1 MPAEDL
7 PAGPLAGLRVIDMT
21 RALAGPFCTLVLA
34 ALGADVIKVE
44 DPAGGDI
51 ARENAPYLGSGGLSL
66 ARAGPDAMSLAVLNR
81 CRGKRSVTLD
91 LKRPG
96 ATHVFSDLVRHA
108 DIVVENFSSGTAD
121 RLGVGYAVARAANP
135 AVIYCSI
142 SGFGANANSGVR
154 AMDTIIQAL
163 SGVMLTSGVP
173 GEPPVRV
180 GVPMADVLTPVWAVV
195 GILAA
200 LNRRTARGAGEH
212 VDVSMLGTLT
222 SLVATEDWTAM
233 EQLGQ
238 ALRTGPTLPR
248 LAPFGIYRCADGW
261 AAIVAPQDKLVTD
274 LFTVM
279 GREDLLSDP
288 RFTGRDARVRH
299 EEELTR
305 QIERWAGELPAAEVV
320 ARLSAAGVPAA
331 PVRTPQQAVADER
344 VTEREETLPVE
355 HPAFGQFPDLRTSGI
370 PFRLA
375 GARVGFTG
383 PAPRLG
389 EHTTQVLTEIAGY
402 SAEQVAAL
410 RQGGILGE
418 ELPVE
423 PLPAQSAAAS
433 AHQLSLPG
441 SGRIRRVPC
450 AAPRRQRAPAHP
462 AFALPAGQSGHRTG
476 KGRHGPPV
484 SG

>member
-1 MPAEDL
+1 MPAEAL
-7 PAGPLAGLRVIDMT
+7 PDRPLEGLRVIDMT

-51 ARENAPYLGSGGLSL
+51 ARGNSPYLGSDGLSL
-66 ARAGPDAMSLAVLNR
+66 ERTGPDAMSLAVLNR
-81 CRGKRSVTLD
+81 CRGKRSITLD

-96 ATHVFSDLVRHA
+96 AGQVFADLVRHA
-108 DIVVENFSSGTAD
+108 DIVVENFSSGTAN
-121 RLGVGYAVARAANP
+121 RLGVGYEVARAANP
-135 AVIYCSI
+135 SVIYCSI
-142 SGFGANANSGVR
+142 SGFGANTSSGAR

-163 SGVMLTSGVP
+163 SGVMFTSGAP

-200 LNRRTARGAGEH
+200 LHRRTTHGAGEH

-233 EQLGQ
+233 EQLGL

-261 AAIVAPQDKLVTD
+261 AAIVAPQDKLVSD

-279 GREDLLSDP
+279 GREDLLTDP
-288 RFTGRDARVRH
+288 RFAGRDARVRH
-299 EEELTR
+299 EEELSQ
-305 QIERWAGELPAAEVV
+305 QIEQWAGELPTDEVV
-320 ARLSAAGVPAA
+320 ARLSAAGVPVA
-331 PVRTPQQAVADER
+331 PVRTPQEAVADER

-355 HPAFGQFPDLRTSGI
+355 HPALGEFADLRTSGV

-375 GARVGFTG
+375 GARVGFAG

-389 EHTTQVLTEIAGY
+389 EHTEQVLTEIAGY
-402 SAEQVAAL
+402 APDQVAAL
-410 RQGGILGE
+410 RHAGVVGE
-418 ELPVE
+418 DA
-423 PLPAQSAAAS
+423 PLE
-433 AHQLSLPG
+433 H
-441 SGRIRRVPC
+441 
-450 AAPRRQRAPAHP
+450 
-462 AFALPAGQSGHRTG
+462 
-476 KGRHGPPV
+476 
-484 SG
+484 

>member
-1 MPAEDL
+1 VPADEGPADEGSAEALPAEPL
-7 PAGPLAGLRVIDMT
+7 PAGEDAAEGPLAGLRVIDMT

-51 ARENAPYLGSGGLSL
+51 ARGNSPYLGSDGLSL
-66 ARAGPDAMSLAVLNR
+66 AGTGPDAMSLAVLNR
-81 CRGKRSVTLD
+81 CRGKRSITLD
-91 LKRPG
+91 LKHPG
-96 ATHVFSDLVRHA
+96 AARVFADLVRHA

-142 SGFGANANSGVR
+142 SGFGANASTGVR

-163 SGVMLTSGVP
+163 SGVMFASGTP
-173 GEPPVRV
+173 GEPPLRV

-195 GILAA
+195 GILAS
-200 LNRRTARGAGEH
+200 LHRRTARGVGEH

-222 SLVATEDWTAM
+222 SLVATEDWAAM

-238 ALRTGPTLPR
+238 VLRTGPTLPR

-261 AAIVAPQDKLVTD
+261 AAIVAPQDKLVVD

-279 GREDLLSDP
+279 GRQDLLTDP

-305 QIERWAGELPAAEVV
+305 QIELWAGELPTGEVV

-331 PVRTPQQAVADER
+331 PVRAPQQAVADER
-344 VTEREETLPVE
+344 VMRREETLPVE
-355 HPAFGQFPDLRTSGI
+355 HPTLGEFAGLRTSGI

-375 GARVGFTG
+375 GARVGFAG

-389 EHTTQVLTEIAGY
+389 EHTAQVLTEIAGY
-402 SAEQVAAL
+402 TTEQLAAL
-410 RQGGILGE
+410 RRGGVVGGE
-418 ELPVE
+418 PSME
-423 PLPAQSAAAS
+423 P
-433 AHQLSLPG
+433 
-441 SGRIRRVPC
+441 
-450 AAPRRQRAPAHP
+450 
-462 AFALPAGQSGHRTG
+462 
-476 KGRHGPPV
+476 
-484 SG
+484 

>member
-1 MPAEDL
+1 MPAED
-7 PAGPLAGLRVIDMT
+7 PPEAPLAGLRVIDMT
-21 RALAGPFCTLVLA
+21 RALAGPYCTLVLA

-51 ARENAPYLGSGGLSL
+51 ARGNSPYLGSDGLSL
-66 ARAGPDAMSLAVLNR
+66 ESTGPDAMSLAVLNR
-81 CRGKRSVTLD
+81 SRGKRSITLN

-96 ATHVFSDLVRHA
+96 AEQVFADLVRHA

-142 SGFGANANSGVR
+142 SGFGANANSGLR

-163 SGVMLTSGVP
+163 SGVMFTSGAP

-180 GVPMADVLTPVWAVV
+180 GVPMADVLTPVWALV

-200 LNRRTARGAGEH
+200 LHRRTARGVGEH

-222 SLVATEDWTAM
+222 SLVATEDWSAM

-248 LAPFGIYRCADGW
+248 LAPFGIYQCADGW

-274 LFTVM
+274 LFDVM
-279 GREDLLSDP
+279 GRQDLLTDP
-288 RFTGRDARVRH
+288 RFAGRDARVRH
-299 EEELTR
+299 EEELT
-305 QIERWAGELPAAEVV
+305 QLIEQWAGELPTAEVV

-344 VTEREETLPVE
+344 VTERGETLPVE
-355 HPAFGQFPDLRTSGI
+355 HPALGQFPGLRTSGV

-389 EHTTQVLTEIAGY
+389 EHTAQVLTEVAGY
-402 SAEQVAAL
+402 TAEQLAAL
-410 RQGGILGE
+410 RETGVVGE
-418 ELPVE
+418 E
-423 PLPAQSAAAS
+423 PLLDA
-433 AHQLSLPG
+433 
-441 SGRIRRVPC
+441 
-450 AAPRRQRAPAHP
+450 
-462 AFALPAGQSGHRTG
+462 
-476 KGRHGPPV
+476 
-484 SG
+484 

>member
-1 MPAEDL
+1 MPAKDLSAEDL
-7 PAGPLAGLRVIDMT
+7 PADAKLAGDLPEGPLAGLRVIDMT

-51 ARENAPYLGSGGLSL
+51 ARGNSPYLGSDGLSL
-66 ARAGPDAMSLAVLNR
+66 DGTGPDAMSLAVLNR
-81 CRGKRSVTLD
+81 CRGKRSLTLD

-96 ATHVFSDLVRHA
+96 ARRVFTDLVRHA

-121 RLGVGYAVARAANP
+121 RLGVGYAAARAANP

-142 SGFGANANSGVR
+142 SGFGADASTGLR

-163 SGVMLTSGVP
+163 SGVMFASGAP

-200 LNRRTARGAGEH
+200 LHRRTATGAGEH

-222 SLVATEDWTAM
+222 SLVATEDWSAM

-238 ALRTGPTLPR
+238 VLRTGPTLPR
-248 LAPFGIYRCADGW
+248 LAPFGIYQCADGW
-261 AAIVAPQDKLVTD
+261 AAIVAPQDKLVAD
-274 LFTVM
+274 LFTAM
-279 GREDLLSDP
+279 GRQELLTDP
-288 RFTGRDARVRH
+288 RFATRDARVRH
-299 EEELTR
+299 EQELTG
-305 QIERWAGELPAAEVV
+305 QIERWAGALPAAQVV
-320 ARLSAAGVPAA
+320 ARLAAAGVPAA

-344 VTEREETLPVE
+344 VTSREETLPVE
-355 HPAFGQFPDLRTSGI
+355 HPVLGQFAGLRTSGI

-375 GARVGFTG
+375 GARVGFAG

-389 EHTTQVLTEIAGY
+389 EHTERVLTDVAGY
-402 SAEQVAAL
+402 SAEQFAAL
-410 RQGGILGE
+410 RRSGVIGE
-418 ELPVE
+418 EPPLE
-423 PLPAQSAAAS
+423 P
-433 AHQLSLPG
+433 
-441 SGRIRRVPC
+441 
-450 AAPRRQRAPAHP
+450 
-462 AFALPAGQSGHRTG
+462 
-476 KGRHGPPV
+476 
-484 SG
+484 

>member
-7 PAGPLAGLRVIDMT
+7 PEGPLAGLRVIDMT
-21 RALAGPFCTLVLA
+21 RALAGPYCTLVLA

-51 ARENAPYLGSGGLSL
+51 ARGNSPYLGRDGLSL
-66 ARAGPDAMSLAVLNR
+66 EGTGPDAMSLAVLNR
-81 CRGKRSVTLD
+81 SRGKRSITLN

-96 ATHVFSDLVRHA
+96 AGQVFTDLVRHA

-121 RLGVGYAVARAANP
+121 RLGVGYAAARTANP

-142 SGFGANANSGVR
+142 SGFGANASSGVR

-163 SGVMLTSGVP
+163 SGVMFTSGVP

-180 GVPMADVLTPVWAVV
+180 GVPMADVLTPVWALV

-200 LNRRTARGAGEH
+200 LHRRTARGVGEH

-222 SLVATEDWTAM
+222 SLVATEDWSAM

-238 ALRTGPTLPR
+238 VLRTGPTLPR
-248 LAPFGIYRCADGW
+248 LAPFGIYQCADGW
-261 AAIVAPQDKLVTD
+261 AAIVAPHDKLVTD
-274 LFTVM
+274 LFIVM
-279 GREDLLSDP
+279 GRQDLLTDP
-288 RFTGRDARVRH
+288 RFAGRDARVRH
-299 EEELTR
+299 EEELT
-305 QIERWAGELPAAEVV
+305 QLIERWAGELPTAEVV

-331 PVRTPQQAVADER
+331 LVRTPQQAVADER

-355 HPAFGQFPDLRTSGI
+355 HPALGEFPGLRTSGV

-389 EHTTQVLTEIAGY
+389 EHTAQVLTEIAGY
-402 SAEQVAAL
+402 TAEQLAAL
-410 RQGGILGE
+410 RHTGVVGE
-418 ELPVE
+418 ELPLE
-423 PLPAQSAAAS
+423 A
-433 AHQLSLPG
+433 
-441 SGRIRRVPC
+441 
-450 AAPRRQRAPAHP
+450 
-462 AFALPAGQSGHRTG
+462 
-476 KGRHGPPV
+476 
-484 SG
+484 

>member
-1 MPAEDL
+1 MPAEATPGEARSAGSTVKTDTAAQ
-7 PAGPLAGLRVIDMT
+7 PRPAAAEPAAGPLAGLRVIDLT

-34 ALGADVIKVE
+34 GLGAEVIKVE

-51 ARENAPYLGSGGLSL
+51 ARGNAPYLGAGGLSL
-66 ARAGPDAMSLAVLNR
+66 SRTDPDAMSLAVLNR
-81 CRGKRSVTLD
+81 CRGKRSITLD

-96 ATHVFSDLVRHA
+96 AVDVFLDLVRQA

-121 RLGVGYAVARAANP
+121 RLGVGYEAARAVNP

-142 SGFGANANSGVR
+142 SGFGADASSGMR

-163 SGVMLTSGVP
+163 SGVMYTSGAP

-200 LNRRTARGAGEH
+200 LHRRATAGTGEH

-222 SLVATEDWTAM
+222 SLVATEDWSAM

-261 AAIVAPQDKLVTD
+261 AAIVAPQDKLVTE
-274 LFTVM
+274 LFNAM
-279 GREDLLSDP
+279 GRQDLLTDP

-299 EEELTR
+299 EGELTR
-305 QIERWAGELPAAEVV
+305 QIELWTGERPTAEVV
-320 ARLSAAGVPAA
+320 ARLSAAGVPVA
-331 PVRTPQQAVADER
+331 PVRTPQQAVADPW
-344 VTEREETLPVE
+344 VTAREETLPVA
-355 HPAFGQFPDLRTSGI
+355 HPTLGEVADLRTSGI

-389 EHTTQVLTEIAGY
+389 EHTARILTEIAGY
-402 SAEQVAAL
+402 TAEQQAAL
-410 RQGGILGE
+410 RQAGVTGE
-418 ELPVE
+418 EA
-423 PLPAQSAAAS
+423 PL
-433 AHQLSLPG
+433 
-441 SGRIRRVPC
+441 
-450 AAPRRQRAPAHP
+450 
-462 AFALPAGQSGHRTG
+462 
-476 KGRHGPPV
+476 GP
-484 SG
+484 

>member
-1 MPAEDL
+1 MPAEAL
-7 PAGPLAGLRVIDMT
+7 PAESLPAGGTAAGAGAGEDATEGPLAGLRVIDMT

-51 ARENAPYLGSGGLSL
+51 ARGNSPYLGSDGLSL
-66 ARAGPDAMSLAVLNR
+66 TGTGPDAMSLAVLNR
-81 CRGKRSVTLD
+81 CRGKRSITLD
-91 LKRPG
+91 LKNPG
-96 ATHVFSDLVRHA
+96 AAQVFADLVRHA

-121 RLGVGYAVARAANP
+121 RLGIGYAVAQAANP
-135 AVIYCSI
+135 TVIYCSI
-142 SGFGANANSGVR
+142 SGFGANASTGVR

-163 SGVMLTSGVP
+163 SGVMLASGTP

-200 LNRRTARGAGEH
+200 LHRRTARGVGEH

-222 SLVATEDWTAM
+222 SLVATEDWAAM

-238 ALRTGPTLPR
+238 VLRTGPTLPR
-248 LAPFGIYRCADGW
+248 LAPFGIYQCADGW

-279 GREDLLSDP
+279 GRQDLLTDP
-288 RFTGRDARVRH
+288 RFAGRGARVRH

-305 QIERWAGELPAAEVV
+305 QIELWAGELPTAEVV

-344 VTEREETLPVE
+344 VTRRQETLPVE
-355 HPAFGQFPDLRTSGI
+355 HPVLGEFAGLRTSGI

-375 GARVGFTG
+375 GARVGFAG

-389 EHTTQVLTEIAGY
+389 EHTAQVLAEIAGY
-402 SAEQVAAL
+402 TTEQLAAL
-410 RQGGILGE
+410 RRSGVVGG
-418 ELPVE
+418 E
-423 PLPAQSAAAS
+423 PPLEP
-433 AHQLSLPG
+433 
-441 SGRIRRVPC
+441 
-450 AAPRRQRAPAHP
+450 
-462 AFALPAGQSGHRTG
+462 
-476 KGRHGPPV
+476 
-484 SG
+484 

>member
-7 PAGPLAGLRVIDMT
+7 PEGPLAGLRVIDMT
-21 RALAGPFCTLVLA
+21 RALAGPYCTLVLA

-51 ARENAPYLGSGGLSL
+51 ARGNSPYLGSDGLSL
-66 ARAGPDAMSLAVLNR
+66 EGTGPDAMSLAVLNR
-81 CRGKRSVTLD
+81 SRGKRSMTLN

-96 ATHVFSDLVRHA
+96 AGQVFTDLVRHA

-142 SGFGANANSGVR
+142 SGFGANASSGVR
-154 AMDTIIQAL
+154 AMDTIVQAL
-163 SGVMLTSGVP
+163 SGVMFTSGVP

-180 GVPMADVLTPVWAVV
+180 GVPMADVLTPVWALV

-200 LNRRTARGAGEH
+200 LHRRTARGVGEH

-222 SLVATEDWTAM
+222 SLVATEDWSAM

-238 ALRTGPTLPR
+238 VLRTGPTLPR
-248 LAPFGIYRCADGW
+248 LAPFGIYQCADGW

-274 LFTVM
+274 LFIVM
-279 GREDLLSDP
+279 GRQDLLTDP
-288 RFTGRDARVRH
+288 RFAGRDARVRH
-299 EEELTR
+299 EGELT
-305 QIERWAGELPAAEVV
+305 QLIERWAGQLPTAEVV
-320 ARLSAAGVPAA
+320 ARLSAAGVPVA

-344 VTEREETLPVE
+344 VTGREETLPVE
-355 HPAFGQFPDLRTSGI
+355 HPTLGQFPGLRTSGV

-375 GARVGFTG
+375 GAGVGFTR

-389 EHTTQVLTEIAGY
+389 EHTAQVLTEVAGY
-402 SAEQVAAL
+402 TAEQPAAL
-410 RQGGILGE
+410 QQTGVVGE
-418 ELPVE
+418 AP
-423 PLPAQSAAAS
+423 PLEA
-433 AHQLSLPG
+433 
-441 SGRIRRVPC
+441 
-450 AAPRRQRAPAHP
+450 
-462 AFALPAGQSGHRTG
+462 
-476 KGRHGPPV
+476 
-484 SG
+484 

>member
-1 MPAEDL
+1 MPADKGPADKGPADKGPAEDL
-7 PAGPLAGLRVIDMT
+7 PEGPLAGLRVIDMT
-21 RALAGPFCTLVLA
+21 RALAGPFCTLILA

-51 ARENAPYLGSGGLSL
+51 ARGNAPYLGSDGLSL
-66 ARAGPDAMSLAVLNR
+66 AGNGSDAMSLAVLNR

-91 LKRPG
+91 LKHPG
-96 ATHVFSDLVRHA
+96 AARVFADLVRHA

-121 RLGVGYAVARAANP
+121 RLGIGYAVARAANP

-142 SGFGANANSGVR
+142 SGFGADASTGVR

-163 SGVMLTSGVP
+163 SGVMLASGRP

-200 LNRRTARGAGEH
+200 LHRRTARGAGEH

-222 SLVATEDWTAM
+222 SLVATEDWSAM

-238 ALRTGPTLPR
+238 ALRTGSTLPR

-279 GREDLLSDP
+279 GRQDLLTDP
-288 RFTGRDARVRH
+288 RFAGRDARVRH

-305 QIERWAGELPAAEVV
+305 QIELWAGELPTGEVV

-344 VTEREETLPVE
+344 VTGREETLPVE
-355 HPAFGQFPDLRTSGI
+355 HPTLGEFAGLRTSGI

-375 GARVGFTG
+375 GARIGFAG

-389 EHTTQVLTEIAGY
+389 EHTAQVLTEIAGY
-402 SAEQVAAL
+402 TTERLAEL
-410 RQGGILGE
+410 R
-418 ELPVE
+418 
-423 PLPAQSAAAS
+423 
-433 AHQLSLPG
+433 G
-441 SGRIRRVPC
+441 SGV
-450 AAPRRQRAPAHP
+450 
-462 AFALPAGQSGHRTG
+462 LGGE
-476 KGRHGPPV
+476 PPLEP
-484 SG
+484 

>member
-1 MPAEDL
+1 MPAEVL
-7 PAGPLAGLRVIDMT
+7 PAEDTEGPLAGLRVIDMT
-21 RALAGPFCTLVLA
+21 RALAGPFCTLILA

-51 ARENAPYLGSGGLSL
+51 ARDNAPYLGPGGLSL
-66 ARAGPDAMSLAVLNR
+66 TRTEPDAMSLAVLNR
-81 CRGKRSVTLD
+81 CRGKRSITLD

-96 ATHVFSDLVRHA
+96 ATQVFADLVRHA

-142 SGFGANANSGVR
+142 SGFGADTSSGVR

-163 SGVMLTSGVP
+163 SGVMLTSGAP

-200 LNRRTARGAGEH
+200 LHRRTARGAGEH

-222 SLVATEDWTAM
+222 SLVATEDWSAM

-261 AAIVAPQDKLVTD
+261 AAIVAPQDKLVAD

-279 GREDLLSDP
+279 GREDLLTDP
-288 RFTGRDARVRH
+288 RFAGRDARVRH

-305 QIERWAGELPAAEVV
+305 QIERWAGELPTAQVV

-344 VTEREETLPVE
+344 VTGRGETLPVQ
-355 HPAFGQFPDLRTSGI
+355 HPVLGEFAGLRTSGV
-370 PFRLA
+370 PFRMA
-375 GARVGFTG
+375 GARIGFTG

-389 EHTTQVLTEIAGY
+389 EHTAQVLTEVAGY
-402 SAEQVAAL
+402 SAEQLAAL
-410 RQGGILGE
+410 RRSGVVGG
-418 ELPVE
+418 E
-423 PLPAQSAAAS
+423 PPME
-433 AHQLSLPG
+433 P
-441 SGRIRRVPC
+441 
-450 AAPRRQRAPAHP
+450 
-462 AFALPAGQSGHRTG
+462 
-476 KGRHGPPV
+476 
-484 SG
+484 

>member
-7 PAGPLAGLRVIDMT
+7 PEGPLAGLRVIDMT
-21 RALAGPFCTLVLA
+21 RALAGPYCTLVLA

-51 ARENAPYLGSGGLSL
+51 ARGNSPYLGSDGLSL
-66 ARAGPDAMSLAVLNR
+66 EGTGPDAMSLAVLNR
-81 CRGKRSVTLD
+81 SRGKRSMTLN

-96 ATHVFSDLVRHA
+96 AGQVFTDLVRHA

-142 SGFGANANSGVR
+142 SGFGANASSGVR
-154 AMDTIIQAL
+154 AMDTIVQAL
-163 SGVMLTSGVP
+163 SGVMFTSGVP

-180 GVPMADVLTPVWAVV
+180 GVPMADVLTPVWALV

-200 LNRRTARGAGEH
+200 LHRRTARGVGEH

-222 SLVATEDWTAM
+222 SLVATEDWSAM

-238 ALRTGPTLPR
+238 VLRTGPTLPR
-248 LAPFGIYRCADGW
+248 LAPFGIYQCADGW

-274 LFTVM
+274 LFIVM
-279 GREDLLSDP
+279 GRQDLLTDP
-288 RFTGRDARVRH
+288 RFAGRDARVRH
-299 EEELTR
+299 EGELT
-305 QIERWAGELPAAEVV
+305 QLIERWAGQLPTAEVV
-320 ARLSAAGVPAA
+320 ARLSAAGVPVA

-344 VTEREETLPVE
+344 VTGREETLPVE
-355 HPAFGQFPDLRTSGI
+355 HPTLGQFPGLRTSGV

-375 GARVGFTG
+375 GAGVGFTR

-389 EHTTQVLTEIAGY
+389 EHTAQVLTEVAGY
-402 SAEQVAAL
+402 TAEQLAAL
-410 RQGGILGE
+410 QQTGVVGE
-418 ELPVE
+418 EP
-423 PLPAQSAAAS
+423 PLEA
-433 AHQLSLPG
+433 
-441 SGRIRRVPC
+441 
-450 AAPRRQRAPAHP
+450 
-462 AFALPAGQSGHRTG
+462 
-476 KGRHGPPV
+476 
-484 SG
+484 

>member
-7 PAGPLAGLRVIDMT
+7 PEGPLAGLRVIDMT
-21 RALAGPFCTLVLA
+21 RALAGPYCTLVLA

-51 ARENAPYLGSGGLSL
+51 ARGNSPYLGSDGLSL
-66 ARAGPDAMSLAVLNR
+66 EGTGPDAMSLAVLNR
-81 CRGKRSVTLD
+81 SRGKRSITLN

-96 ATHVFSDLVRHA
+96 AEQVFTDLVRHA

-142 SGFGANANSGVR
+142 SGFGANASSGVR

-163 SGVMLTSGVP
+163 SGVMFTSGVP

-180 GVPMADVLTPVWAVV
+180 GVPMADVLTPVWALV

-200 LNRRTARGAGEH
+200 LHRRTARGVGEH

-222 SLVATEDWTAM
+222 SLVATEDWSAM

-238 ALRTGPTLPR
+238 VLRTGPTLPR
-248 LAPFGIYRCADGW
+248 LAPFGIYQCADGW

-274 LFTVM
+274 LFIVM
-279 GREDLLSDP
+279 GRQDLLTDP
-288 RFTGRDARVRH
+288 RFAGRDARVRH
-299 EEELTR
+299 EEELT
-305 QIERWAGELPAAEVV
+305 QLIEQWAGELPTADVV
-320 ARLSAAGVPAA
+320 ARLSAAGVPVA

-355 HPAFGQFPDLRTSGI
+355 HPTLGPFPGLRTSGV

-389 EHTTQVLTEIAGY
+389 EHTAQVLTEVAGY
-402 SAEQVAAL
+402 SAEQLAVL
-410 RQGGILGE
+410 QQTGVLGE
-418 ELPVE
+418 EP
-423 PLPAQSAAAS
+423 PLEA
-433 AHQLSLPG
+433 
-441 SGRIRRVPC
+441 
-450 AAPRRQRAPAHP
+450 
-462 AFALPAGQSGHRTG
+462 
-476 KGRHGPPV
+476 
-484 SG
+484 

>member
-1 MPAEDL
+1 MAAEEL
-7 PAGPLAGLRVIDMT
+7 PQGPLAGLRVIDMT
-21 RALAGPFCTLVLA
+21 RALAGPYCTLVLA

-51 ARENAPYLGSGGLSL
+51 ARGNSPYLGRDGLSL
-66 ARAGPDAMSLAVLNR
+66 EGTGPDAMSLAVLNR
-81 CRGKRSVTLD
+81 SRGKRSITLN

-96 ATHVFSDLVRHA
+96 AQQVFTDLVRHA

-121 RLGVGYAVARAANP
+121 RLGVGYDVARAANP

-142 SGFGANANSGVR
+142 SGFGANASSGVR

-163 SGVMLTSGVP
+163 SGVMFTSGVP

-180 GVPMADVLTPVWAVV
+180 GVPMADVLTPVWALV

-200 LNRRTARGAGEH
+200 LHRRTERGVGEQ

-222 SLVATEDWTAM
+222 SLVATEDWAAM

-238 ALRTGPTLPR
+238 VLRTGPTLPR
-248 LAPFGIYRCADGW
+248 LAPFGIYQCADGW
-261 AAIVAPQDKLVTD
+261 AAIVAPHDKLVTD
-274 LFTVM
+274 LFAVM
-279 GREDLLSDP
+279 GRPDLRADP
-288 RFTGRDARVRH
+288 RFAGRDARVRH

-305 QIERWAGELPAAEVV
+305 LIERWAGELPVAEVV

-344 VTEREETLPVE
+344 VTGRGETLPVE
-355 HPAFGQFPDLRTSGI
+355 HPTLGEFPGLRTSGV

-375 GARVGFTG
+375 GAPVGFAA

-389 EHTTQVLTEIAGY
+389 EHTAQVLTEIAGY
-402 SAEQVAAL
+402 TVEQLAAL
-410 RQGGILGE
+410 RHTGVIGE
-418 ELPVE
+418 ELP
-423 PLPAQSAAAS
+423 LDA
-433 AHQLSLPG
+433 
-441 SGRIRRVPC
+441 
-450 AAPRRQRAPAHP
+450 
-462 AFALPAGQSGHRTG
+462 
-476 KGRHGPPV
+476 
-484 SG
+484 

>member
-1 MPAEDL
+1 MPAEAL
-7 PAGPLAGLRVIDMT
+7 PAESLSAGGTAAGAGAGEGAAEGPLAGLRVIDMT

-51 ARENAPYLGSGGLSL
+51 ARGNSPYLGSDGLTL
-66 ARAGPDAMSLAVLNR
+66 AGTGPDAMSLAVLNR

-91 LKRPG
+91 LKNPG
-96 ATHVFSDLVRHA
+96 AARVFTDLVRHA

-121 RLGVGYAVARAANP
+121 RLGVGYAAAQAANP

-142 SGFGANANSGVR
+142 SGFGADASTGMR

-163 SGVMLTSGVP
+163 SGVMLASGTP
-173 GEPPVRV
+173 GAPPVRV

-200 LNRRTARGAGEH
+200 LHRRTARGAGEH

-222 SLVATEDWTAM
+222 SLVATEDWAAM

-248 LAPFGIYRCADGW
+248 LAPFGIYQCADGW

-279 GREDLLSDP
+279 GRQDLLTDP
-288 RFTGRDARVRH
+288 RFAGRDARVRH

-305 QIERWAGELPAAEVV
+305 QIELWAGELPTSEVV

-344 VTEREETLPVE
+344 VTQREETLPVE
-355 HPAFGQFPDLRTSGI
+355 HPALGEFAGLRTSGI

-375 GARVGFTG
+375 GARIGFTG

-389 EHTTQVLTEIAGY
+389 EHTAQVLTEIAGY
-402 SAEQVAAL
+402 TTEHLAAL
-410 RQGGILGE
+410 RRSGVAGGE
-418 ELPVE
+418 PPVE
-423 PLPAQSAAAS
+423 P
-433 AHQLSLPG
+433 
-441 SGRIRRVPC
+441 
-450 AAPRRQRAPAHP
+450 
-462 AFALPAGQSGHRTG
+462 
-476 KGRHGPPV
+476 
-484 SG
+484 

>member
-7 PAGPLAGLRVIDMT
+7 PEGPLAGLRVIDMT
-21 RALAGPFCTLVLA
+21 RALAGPYCTLVLA

-44 DPAGGDI
+44 DPVGGDI
-51 ARENAPYLGSGGLSL
+51 ARGNSPYLGSDGLSL
-66 ARAGPDAMSLAVLNR
+66 GGTGPDAMSLAVLNR
-81 CRGKRSVTLD
+81 SRSKRSITLN

-96 ATHVFSDLVRHA
+96 AEQVFSDLVRHA

-163 SGVMLTSGVP
+163 SGVMFTSGVP

-180 GVPMADVLTPVWAVV
+180 GVPMADVLTPVWALV

-200 LNRRTARGAGEH
+200 LHRRTERGVGEH

-222 SLVATEDWTAM
+222 SLVATEDWSAM

-238 ALRTGPTLPR
+238 VLRTGPTLPR
-248 LAPFGIYRCADGW
+248 LAPFGIYQCADGW

-274 LFTVM
+274 LFIVM
-279 GREDLLSDP
+279 GRQDLLTDP
-288 RFTGRDARVRH
+288 RFAGRDARMRH
-299 EEELTR
+299 EEELT
-305 QIERWAGELPAAEVV
+305 QLIEQWASQLPTAEVV
-320 ARLSAAGVPAA
+320 ARLSAAGVPVA
-331 PVRTPQQAVADER
+331 PVRTPQQAVVDER

-355 HPAFGQFPDLRTSGI
+355 HPTLGQFPGLRTSGV

-375 GARVGFTG
+375 GARVGFTR

-389 EHTTQVLTEIAGY
+389 EHTAQVLTDVAGY
-402 SAEQVAAL
+402 TAEQLAAL
-410 RQGGILGE
+410 QQTGVVGG
-418 ELPVE
+418 E
-423 PLPAQSAAAS
+423 PPLEA
-433 AHQLSLPG
+433 
-441 SGRIRRVPC
+441 
-450 AAPRRQRAPAHP
+450 
-462 AFALPAGQSGHRTG
+462 
-476 KGRHGPPV
+476 
-484 SG
+484 